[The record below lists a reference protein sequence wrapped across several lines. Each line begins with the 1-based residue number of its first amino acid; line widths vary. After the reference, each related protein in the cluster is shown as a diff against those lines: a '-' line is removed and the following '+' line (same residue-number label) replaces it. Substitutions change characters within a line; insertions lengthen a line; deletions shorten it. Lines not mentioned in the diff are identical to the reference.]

1 MPATAHQRSHVLVL
15 SRADL
20 TLLCVSAIWGT
31 TFALLRDSLRLIHP
45 AELMAIRFSLAAVLL
60 LAIFPKTARLLRGPA
75 LGAGIWLGLWLT
87 AGYFTQ
93 VMGLMTITAAR
104 SAFITSTYILFTP
117 FLAIPLARAYPGA
130 GDLIGIA
137 LGFTGILLFSADVG
151 FSLRAG
157 DLWTLGC
164 ALAFGIQIVITNI
177 VAKKHDPI
185 ALSVI
190 QMAVAALAG
199 WTVVVA
205 RGGWG
210 TPLESVPWGVLIYL
224 AVVAT
229 ALVIALQ
236 TWALARTTPVKAAVL
251 FSTEPIFAA
260 IFAVAFFG
268 EGMTTQEVVG
278 GAIILLGVF
287 VTELWR
293 PVLDRLKPREEPRNA
308 V

>member
-1 MPATAHQRSHVLVL
+1 VL

-20 TLLCVSAIWGT
+20 ALLCVSAIWGT

-45 AELMAIRFSLAAVLL
+45 AELMAIRFSLAAIL
-60 LAIFPKTARLLRGPA
+60 LAALFPRAVRGMAPA
-75 LGAGIWLGLWLT
+75 LRSGAWLGLWLT
-87 AGYFTQ
+87 AGYFAQ
-93 VMGLMTITAAR
+93 VMGLMTITASR

-117 FLAIPLARAYPGA
+117 FLAIPLARAYPGV
-130 GDLIGIA
+130 GELIGVA

-164 ALAFGIQIVITNI
+164 ALAFGIQIIVTNI
-177 VAKKHDPI
+177 VAKKHDPV

-190 QMAVAALAG
+190 QMGVAAIAG
-199 WTVVVA
+199 WTVVAA
-205 RGGWG
+205 RGGFA
-210 TPLESVPWGVLIYL
+210 TPLERVPWGVLIYL
-224 AVVAT
+224 AVIAT

-251 FSTEPIFAA
+251 FATEPIFAA
-260 IFAVAFFG
+260 LFAVAFFG
-268 EGMTTQEVVG
+268 EAMTPREVIG
-278 GAIILLGVF
+278 GAVILLGVV

-293 PVLDRLKPREEPRNA
+293 PWVAWRERAARARLDVSSTRPGTS
-308 V
+308 